1 MNIIGGEKAVI
12 LIWAWPS
19 LYRYLSY
26 VSVMPAMIIHAIDM
40 IDALDIVGAMACSR
54 IDAMTCAM
62 ITRIS

>member
-26 VSVMPAMIIHAIDM
+26 VSVVPAMVIHVIDM
-40 IDALDIVGAMACSR
+40 VGALDMVGAMAC
-54 IDAMTCAM
+54 AM
-62 ITRIS
+62 ITTIP